1 MKRSIQV
8 QVSMATIE
16 DFFEE
21 KIKLPSP
28 PAIALKILEAVRQD
42 ENSFDELAR
51 IISADPAL
59 TVRILKI
66 ANSSL
71 YGFPNPVDSL
81 SQATA
86 LIGTNALKNIA
97 LSFVIVQD
105 FQDAPQGSFDLTHF
119 WRRAITAAVAA
130 ETLAEEIGIH
140 DQDLFVTALLQD
152 IGVLLLYLSD
162 TATYI
167 ALQDEKRVTGKT
179 TSHIEQ
185 EKFGFDHSE
194 VGNHLL
200 ATWSL
205 PETIHQPIL
214 YHHADS
220 IDGPYKDAAMILQF
234 ADKIAAIYHGIH
246 SNSKCVQVHKGL
258 KKQYRLTEEQTDRL
272 IDSVGEKSHEILD
285 LFSIDPGEI
294 KPFSLIMQQANEE
307 LGRLNFSYAQIV
319 LELKQAKQN
328 AEQLALELK
337 MANDSLRELAFRD
350 GLTGLYNH
358 RYFQEALESE
368 IERARRYDHPL
379 SLLMIDIDFFKKVN
393 DQFGHPAGDQ
403 VLQEVGST
411 LVKLVRRCDM
421 VARYGGEEFAIILPE
436 TGLISAK
443 VLAQRVRRG
452 IEQLEV
458 NCGKHTL
465 AITISCGISSSEG
478 LEDDS
483 FTRNILVEHSDK
495 ALYRAKENGR
505 NRVEI

>member
-1 MKRSIQV
+1 
-8 QVSMATIE
+8 MATIQ
-16 DFFEE
+16 DFFDE

-28 PAIALKILEAVRQD
+28 PAIALKILEAVRND
-42 ENSFDELAR
+42 ENSFDELAQ

-105 FQDAPQGSFDLTHF
+105 FQDAPQGSFDVTHF

-130 ETLAEEIGIH
+130 ETLAEKIGIH

-167 ALQDEKRVTGKT
+167 SLQDEKRVTGKT

-194 VGNHLL
+194 VGSHLL
-200 ATWSL
+200 ATWRL

-214 YHHADS
+214 YHHADTLNA
-220 IDGPYKDAAMILQF
+220 PFKDAALILQF
-234 ADKIAAIYHGIH
+234 ADKIAAIYYGIH
-246 SNSKCVQVHKGL
+246 SNSKAVAVHEGL
-258 KKQYRLTEEQTDRL
+258 KKHYQLSDEQIDQL
-272 IDSVGEKSHEILD
+272 IDTVGEKAREILD
-285 LFSIDPGEI
+285 LFAIDPGDI
-294 KPFSLIMQQANEE
+294 KPFSIIMQEANEE

-319 LELKQAKQN
+319 LELKQAKQS

-358 RYFQEALESE
+358 RYFQEVLESE
-368 IERARRYDHPL
+368 LERAKRYDHPL
-379 SLLMIDIDFFKKVN
+379 SLLLIDIDFFKKVN

-403 VLQEVGST
+403 VLQEVGNT

-436 TGLISAK
+436 TGLTSAK

-452 IEQLEV
+452 IEQMRV
-458 NCGKHTL
+458 CCGKQTL
-465 AITISCGISSSEG
+465 AITISCGVSSSE
-478 LEDDS
+478 DDQDNS
-483 FTRNILVEHSDK
+483 LTRNMLVEQSDQ

>member
-1 MKRSIQV
+1 
-8 QVSMATIE
+8 MATIE

-28 PAIALKILEAVRQD
+28 PAIALKILEAVRKD
-42 ENSFDELAR
+42 ENSFDELAQ

-86 LIGTNALKNIA
+86 LIGTNTLKNIA

-130 ETLAEEIGIH
+130 ETLAEKTGQR

-162 TATYI
+162 TPTYI
-167 ALQDEKRVTGKT
+167 SLQDEKRVTGKT
-179 TSHIEQ
+179 ICHVEQ
-185 EKFGFDHSE
+185 QKFGFDHSE
-194 VGNHLL
+194 VGSHLL

-214 YHHADS
+214 YHHAESVDNS
-220 IDGPYKDAAMILQF
+220 YKSPAKILQF

-246 SNSKCVQVHKGL
+246 SNSKCVAVHKGL
-258 KKQYRLTEEQTDRL
+258 KKHYQLSEKQIDQL
-272 IDSVGEKSHEILD
+272 IDDVGVKAHEILD
-285 LFSIDPGEI
+285 LFSIDPGDI
-294 KPFSLIMQQANEE
+294 KPFSLIMQEANEE

-319 LELKQAKQN
+319 LELKQAKQS

-358 RYFQEALESE
+358 RYFQEILESE
-368 IERARRYDHPL
+368 LERAKRYGHPL
-379 SLLMIDIDFFKKVN
+379 SLLLIDIDFFKKVN
-393 DQFGHPAGDQ
+393 DKFGHPAGDM
-403 VLQEVGST
+403 VLQEVGNT

-436 TGLISAK
+436 TGLTSAK

-452 IEQLEV
+452 IEQMRV
-458 NCGKHTL
+458 CCGKETL
-465 AITISCGISSSEG
+465 AITISCGVASSE
-478 LEDDS
+478 DDPENS
-483 FTRNILVEHSDK
+483 LTRNTLVEQSDQ